1 MAEIYKGIRFKVN
14 FKKINAPQ
22 NSKILELIKWF
33 KFFRETNLAPIENGQ
48 AGGNLSFRIEK
59 NKLPFI
65 ITGTQIGLQKN
76 IDNSMFVKVL
86 DCNFD
91 KKTIEIEGLREPS
104 SESFLHYAIY
114 KSRPDVNAI
123 FHGHSKE
130 ILRSISQGGIQN
142 HSLTNFAIPCTKEEV
157 PYGSIELVDSVLEVL
172 KKDTNFMIIKN
183 HGFLSFGKTM
193 QEAGNRTNIKLS
205 DTFKVSDN

>member
-1 MAEIYKGIRFKVN
+1 MAEEYKGIKFKVAFMKN
-14 FKKINAPQ
+14 KAPQ
-22 NSKILELIKWF
+22 NSKITNLKKWF
-33 KFFRETNLAPIENGQ
+33 EVFRDKKLAPVENGQ

-59 NKLPFI
+59 GKLPFI
-65 ITGTQIGLQKN
+65 ITGTQIGLQKK

-91 KKTIEIEGLREPS
+91 KKIIEIEGLREPS

-114 KSRPDVNAI
+114 KARPDVNAI

-130 ILRSISQGGIQN
+130 ILSRSQRVTLNSQGVIQN
-142 HSLTNFAIPCTKEEV
+142 HPLTNFTIPCTKKET
-157 PYGSIELVDSVLEVL
+157 PYGSIELVDSVLEIL
-172 KKDTNFMIIKN
+172 DKNINFMIIKN

-193 QEAGNRTNIKLS
+193 KEANENIVKG
-205 DTFKVSDN
+205 